1 MRSKSASP
9 APAEIGDGARGVE
22 SGLEGNRCWLRMARL
37 KERLMGIILLVLLLA
52 LILGGLGF
60 AIHILWWIALVVLV
74 IWLIGFVVRM
84 GEGTSRG
91 RWYRW

>member
-1 MRSKSASP
+1 
-9 APAEIGDGARGVE
+9 VE
-22 SGLEGNRCWLRMARL
+22 SGLEDNRWLAPDGPL
-37 KERLMGIILLVLLLA
+37 KGRLMGIILLVLLLA